1 VRIDKKWLR
10 LSLSIVNALIILI
23 FFQMWSGRPD
33 ILASAAGLGTK
44 ISQFLLEIGLIYL
57 IIKVWKTDRQNRETE
72 TGLNTQPR

>member
-10 LSLSIVNALIILI
+10 LSLGIINALIILI

-33 ILASAAGLGTK
+33 ILTSVAGLGTK